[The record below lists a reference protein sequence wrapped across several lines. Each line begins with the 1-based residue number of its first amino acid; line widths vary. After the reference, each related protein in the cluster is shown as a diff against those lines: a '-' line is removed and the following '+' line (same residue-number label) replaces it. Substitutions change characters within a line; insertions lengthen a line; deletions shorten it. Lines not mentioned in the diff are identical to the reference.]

1 MIDQLDGRRI
11 AIQMPSNEPIRPG
24 STRTLAGEGMP
35 IPASESQRAEGGG
48 RQVQYG
54 AMQVLFDVKDFPIGF
69 DKAAVEQAESV
80 ARDSLWESRT
90 DTTLLAA
97 DEARVSDL
105 LRMLAATSG
114 GFREDAVNG
123 QLRDGWSRGALHIA
137 AESSVVEQSL
147 VSVVSTQAI
156 LLLLVLAGGLLRDCL
171 RCGFSRRMR
180 RM

>member
-1 MIDQLDGRRI
+1 M
-11 AIQMPSNEPIRPG
+11 
-24 STRTLAGEGMP
+24 
-35 IPASESQRAEGGG
+35 
-48 RQVQYG
+48 
-54 AMQVLFDVKDFPIGF
+54 
-69 DKAAVEQAESV
+69 
-80 ARDSLWESRT
+80 
-90 DTTLLAA
+90 TLLAA

-156 LLLLVLAGGLLRDCL
+156 LPLLVLAAANCTIYGRIFGTI
-171 RCGFSRRMR
+171 SY
-180 RM
+180 